1 MVDFNSYIKT
11 APIDLER
18 FKELSTK
25 LPESEGEERQ
35 AIASELINLLKRE
48 SWRVAG
54 QLIIAHLDT
63 SGKKE
68 EN

>member
-1 MVDFNSYIKT
+1 MFNPSNYAKT

-35 AIASELINLLKRE
+35 AIASELINLLKQE
-48 SWRVAG
+48 SWRITG
-54 QLIIAHLDT
+54 ELIKDHFL
-63 SGKKE
+63 K
-68 EN
+68 

>member
-1 MVDFNSYIKT
+1 MFDPSNYTKT

-48 SWRVAG
+48 SWRITG
-54 QLIIAHLDT
+54 ELIRLHL
-63 SGKKE
+63 GNLKKKE
-68 EN
+68 KT